1 MERFNN
7 FVFTLNNYSE
17 VDIDQLLNYKC
28 KYIVFAKEVAPT
40 TGTPHL
46 QGYCELS
53 KRTRFGTL
61 IQDLPRG
68 MHIEPRRGTQAEAIA
83 YIKTPRD
90 KPIPSQE
97 NLYEVGEPKT
107 QGTDVGPS
115 ALETAR
121 ELLRVQNP
129 IDPSI
134 HNIGVIKAYERLQK
148 YWPISRDRD
157 NTKLSRIWIYGPGGS
172 GKTHRAYLYTRSYRT
187 YKCDLFNKGWFD
199 GYDNHEAVILDD
211 FNPKPDDKE
220 TFKLLLSIL
229 DKYPLRVNVK
239 GSSVNWNPTMLIIT
253 SQKPPWEYYGNPMT
267 FRDRPEVWH
276 KDEELRQL
284 MRRIDLVVTTK
295 GDEKVKYPPGS

>member
-1 MERFNN
+1 MRDYRSIGLLAAI
-7 FVFTLNNYSE
+7 VITLSFP
-17 VDIDQLLNYKC
+17 C
-28 KYIVFAKEVAPT
+28 
-40 TGTPHL
+40 
-46 QGYCELS
+46 
-53 KRTRFGTL
+53 
-61 IQDLPRG
+61 
-68 MHIEPRRGTQAEAIA
+68 
-83 YIKTPRD
+83 
-90 KPIPSQE
+90 
-97 NLYEVGEPKT
+97 
-107 QGTDVGPS
+107 
-115 ALETAR
+115 
-121 ELLRVQNP
+121 
-129 IDPSI
+129 
-134 HNIGVIKAYERLQK
+134 
-148 YWPISRDRD
+148 
-157 NTKLSRIWIYGPGGS
+157 IWIYGPGGS

-211 FNPKPDDKE
+211 FNPKPEDKE

-295 GDEKVKYPPGS
+295 GDEKVKYPPVQEAASVVLPSNFQAGTDKETLWLIEEEIDGTDVEEASCQEQDQGAQELQVKEEQECLQGHPTSTREQPADL